1 MLTVIE
7 NILKIKNKILGEL
20 KKKTYTI
27 NYRTKEMRGFNI
39 QPKKLQKFHQTKLR
53 NLE

>member
-1 MLTVIE
+1 MSTVIE

-20 KKKTYTI
+20 KKTYTI